1 MATTKDEKIFRDYP
15 IPKAVATMAIPT
27 VIGQLIVLIYNL
39 ADTYFIGKTGDP
51 CLVASSSLILPV
63 FNLTGAFATIIGLGG
78 GTLISRHLGVN
89 RREDASK
96 VSAFVFNAAIVM
108 GIIWSA
114 FVFIFMTPLLRAL
127 GADENTF
134 DMARKYAMCVVVAGG
149 IPTMLQMTCAQ
160 LLRSVGYS
168 RQSGF
173 GMSMGGVLNVILDP
187 LFMFVLLPKGN
198 EIIGAGIATMLSNV
212 VTLVYFLVVIAG
224 LKDTTVLR
232 FSLKGRMPDKSD
244 IKSVFINGF
253 PGGLSNILFDFS
265 QIMINRLMSFYGPI
279 PLAAI
284 GVILKAERIPLNTG
298 MGICQGIIPIVAYN
312 YSARNVKRMKD
323 TINFSRTCGL
333 IVAAVSII
341 LYETFAPG
349 IVYLF
354 IKDAA
359 TVEIGAQFL
368 RVRCLATPFMFMA
381 FHTLFSVQA
390 MGKGKVAMWLA
401 IIRQLVLYVPILILM
416 NYLFG
421 MFGLV
426 WAQIVG
432 DIMTDIV
439 SLTWFYNIIKKSE
452 EAIKEGESL

>member
-1 MATTKDEKIFRDYP
+1 MASTNDEKIFRDYP
-15 IPKAVATMAIPT
+15 IRRAVATMAIPT
-27 VIGQLIVLIYNL
+27 IIGQLIVLIYNL
-39 ADTYFIGKTGDP
+39 ADTYFIGRTGDP

-63 FNLTGAFATIIGLGG
+63 FNLTGAIATIIGLGG
-78 GTLISRHLGVN
+78 GTLISRHLGVGK
-89 RREDASK
+89 REDASK
-96 VSAFVFNAAIVM
+96 VSAFVFNIAIVA
-108 GIIWSA
+108 GLLWSTA
-114 FVFIFMTPLLRAL
+114 VFVFMNPLLRGL
-127 GADENTF
+127 GADADTF
-134 DMARKYAMCVVVAGG
+134 DMAFKYAMCVVVIGG
-149 IPTMLQMTCAQ
+149 VPTMLQLTCAQ

-168 RQSGF
+168 KQSGF
-173 GMSMGGVLNVILDP
+173 GMSMGGILNVILDP

-198 EIIGAGIATMLSNV
+198 EIIGAGIATVLSNII
-212 VTLVYFLVVIAG
+212 TLVYFLVVIAG
-224 LKDTTVLR
+224 LRETTVLR
-232 FSLKGRMPDKSD
+232 FSLKGRMPCGSD
-244 IKSVFINGF
+244 IKSIFINGF

-265 QIMINRLMSFYGPI
+265 QIMINRLMSFYGAI

-312 YSARNVKRMKD
+312 YGARNVKRMKD

-333 IVAAVSII
+333 IVAAISII
-341 LYETFAPG
+341 AYEAFAPG

-401 IIRQLVLYVPILILM
+401 IIRQLILYVPLLVLM
-416 NYLFG
+416 NHLFG

-439 SLTWFYNIIKKSE
+439 SLTWFYRLVGQMGREPIE
-452 EAIKEGESL
+452 

>member
-1 MATTKDEKIFRDYP
+1 
-15 IPKAVATMAIPT
+15 MAIPT

-89 RREDASK
+89 KREDASK

-108 GIIWSA
+108 GLIWSLIVL
-114 FVFIFMTPLLRAL
+114 VFMNPLLKAL
-127 GADENTF
+127 GADSDTF
-134 DMARKYAMCVVVAGG
+134 DMAKKYAMCVVVLGG
-149 IPTMLQMTCAQ
+149 LPTMLQMTCAQ

-168 RQSGF
+168 KQSGF
-173 GMSMGGVLNVILDP
+173 GMSMGGILNVILDP
-187 LFMFVLLPKGN
+187 VFMFILLPKGN
-198 EIIGAGIATMLSNV
+198 EIIGAGIATCLSNI
-212 VTLVYFLVVIAG
+212 VTLIYFIVVI
-224 LKDTTVLR
+224 KSIQDKTVLR
-232 FSLKGRMPDKSD
+232 FSIKGRMPTSSD

-253 PGGLSNILFDFS
+253 PGGLSNLLFDFS
-265 QIMINRLMSFYGPI
+265 QIMINRLMSDYGAI

-312 YSARNVKRMKD
+312 YSSRNTKRMKD

-333 IVAAVSII
+333 VVAAISIV
-341 LYETFAPG
+341 LYELCAPS

-390 MGKGKVAMWLA
+390 MGKGTVAMCLA
-401 IIRQLVLYVPILILM
+401 IIRQLILYVPLLIIM
-416 NYLFG
+416 NILFG

-432 DIMTDIV
+432 DIFTDVV
-439 SLTWFYNIIKKSE
+439 SLTWFYSLVRKIE
-452 EAIKEGESL
+452 QESNN